1 MLRLFEEPSHVPTL
15 VSVALFAGIAAG
27 VYPALILSGFQPV
40 SVLKGV
46 CHTGKGALLRK
57 GLVVFQFAL
66 STVLI
71 TGTILVY
78 EQLQYMKDKKLGL
91 NKEQV
96 VLFRIGY
103 PGVREQMP
111 AMKRAFLQ
119 HPGIVKVGYF
129 DDAPTR
135 RYKRSVELRSEGE
148 KEFILMRRLDVGVDF
163 LDMMEIDL
171 IAGRTF
177 SADRISDRT
186 ETLIF
191 NEKAVARLEFS
202 SPEDAIGR
210 RLASPGGIERTLIG
224 VVQDFHF
231 ESLHHPIQPMAI
243 VSTGSPTEVEY
254 SFVGARIRPENMEET
269 LRFMEETWRHFIPQM
284 PLGYWFLDEDFA
296 SVYRSEERMG
306 QILGVFALLA
316 VSIACLGVFALAAF
330 AAEQRTREIGIRKAL
345 GASASSIVVLL
356 SKEFAKLVMLA
367 IGVAWP
373 LAYYAISRWLQNFAY
388 RIDLSSMAFLVGGI
402 VSLVIALAT
411 VSYQVFRAAQANPV
425 DALQYE

>member
-1 MLRLFEEPSHVPTL
+1 
-15 VSVALFAGIAAG
+15 
-27 VYPALILSGFQPV
+27 
-40 SVLKGV
+40 
-46 CHTGKGALLRK
+46 
-57 GLVVFQFAL
+57 
-66 STVLI
+66 
-71 TGTILVY
+71 
-78 EQLQYMKDKKLGL
+78 
-91 NKEQV
+91 
-96 VLFRIGY
+96 
-103 PGVREQMP
+103 
-111 AMKRAFLQ
+111 
-119 HPGIVKVGYF
+119 
-129 DDAPTR
+129 
-135 RYKRSVELRSEGE
+135 
-148 KEFILMRRLDVGVDF
+148 MRRLDVGVDF

-171 IAGRTF
+171 IAGHAF
-177 SADRISDRT
+177 STDMISDRT

-191 NEKAVARLEFS
+191 NEKAVARLGFS

-210 RLASPGGIERTLIG
+210 RLASPGGIERILIG

-231 ESLHHPIQPMAI
+231 ESLHHPIQPMTI
-243 VSTGSPTEVEY
+243 MSTGSPTEVEY

-296 SVYRSEERMG
+296 SVYRSEERIG

-356 SKEFAKLVMLA
+356 SKEFVKLVMLA

-373 LAYYAISRWLQNFAY
+373 LAYYAIGRWLQNFAY